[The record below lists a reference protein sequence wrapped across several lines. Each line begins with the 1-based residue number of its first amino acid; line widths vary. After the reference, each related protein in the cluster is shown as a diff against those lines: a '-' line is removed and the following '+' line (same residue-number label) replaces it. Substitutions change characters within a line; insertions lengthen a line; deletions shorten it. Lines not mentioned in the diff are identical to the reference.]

1 MQKIDLLYRE
11 ALLDILEN
19 GIEQE
24 DKRLFHKEQA
34 ENRSKTKAISGL
46 KIQFDLKKDGFPL
59 LSLRKLP
66 VKLFTAEAVWFL
78 KGDNTTEPFFKKFAK
93 IWEDFTE
100 EDGTVTSY
108 GHRWRNYFGRDQV
121 YGVLETLRKDPTSR
135 HGVMIT
141 WDPASD
147 SLVNGVK
154 RKNVPCQIGMVI
166 DIINGRLNM
175 HSIWRSVD
183 MILGFPHDVTGNALL
198 AYIFAA
204 YLGVEPGL
212 YTHFITNAHIY
223 GNHYEYAEEL
233 AKRETKQEKI
243 ELSAKKDWFDRA
255 SAGDEELVYEIIE
268 ILKQQYTDFG
278 EPMKRIKIVV

>member
-1 MQKIDLLYRE
+1 MQKIDLLYRD
-11 ALLDILEN
+11 ALSDILTN

-24 DKRLFHKEQA
+24 DKRVFHKEQA
-34 ENRSKTKAISGL
+34 ENRSKTKIVS
-46 KIQFDLKKDGFPL
+46 DLRVQVDLQEDGFPL

-66 VKLFTAEAVWFL
+66 LKLFTAESVWFL
-78 KGDNTTEPFFKKFAK
+78 KGDNTTEPFFKKFSK
-93 IWEDFTE
+93 IWEAFTE

-108 GHRWRNYFGRDQV
+108 GHRWRNHFGRDQV
-121 YGVLETLRKDPTSR
+121 YGVLETLKKDPTSR
-135 HGVMIT
+135 HGVMVT
-141 WDPASD
+141 WDPSSD

-154 RKNVPCQIGMVI
+154 RKNVPCQIAMVV

-183 MILGFPHDVTGNALL
+183 MILGFPHDVAGNALL

-204 YLGVEPGL
+204 YLGVESGL

-233 AKRETKQEKI
+233 VSRETKQGKI
-243 ELSAKKDWFDRA
+243 NIDAKKDWFERA
-255 SAGDEELVYEIIE
+255 SSGDEDLVHEIIDV
-268 ILKQQYTDFG
+268 LKEQYTDYG